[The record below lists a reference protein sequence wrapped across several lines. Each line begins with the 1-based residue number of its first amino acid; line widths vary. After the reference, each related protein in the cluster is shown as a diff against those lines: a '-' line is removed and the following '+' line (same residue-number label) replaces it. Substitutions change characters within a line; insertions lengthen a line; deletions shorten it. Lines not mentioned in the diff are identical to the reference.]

1 MIALKDFAALKLV
14 TPGHIWSH
22 WSLLRSRTSTKM
34 TMMVIMA
41 LGPLNK
47 ELFGRVGRRRRRNA
61 SLIDLLASPQVKTPT
76 ANFQ

>member
-47 ELFGRVGRRRRRNA
+47 ELFGRVGRRRRNA